1 MHVDDLSLIGTAHG
15 IACLIALVAGAWN
28 IVLRKGT
35 SAHALAG
42 TAYMLAMIVV
52 NISVFAIYKFDIAS
66 FQPFKA
72 GPNTFGLFHWFAV
85 WTLGFLAI
93 GWFSASRQARW
104 PWAYLHPVMMVLS
117 YYMLLA
123 GGINEIFVRVDVFRE
138 MAIRSA
144 GGSQQFGQSPLIG
157 MVHTGW
163 MALILLM
170 VIWFVLRVL
179 VWRWRGKRQS
189 RPAMA

>member
-1 MHVDDLSLIGTAHG
+1 MHVSDLALIGAVHG
-15 IACLIALVAGAWN
+15 IACLIALIAGAWN
-28 IVLRKGT
+28 MVMRKGT
-35 SAHALAG
+35 QSHRAVGL
-42 TAYMLAMIVV
+42 AYMLSMVVV

-93 GWFSASRQARW
+93 GWYAGGRQDRFV
-104 PWAYLHPVMMVLS
+104 WAYLHPIMMVLS

-123 GGINEIFVRVDVFRE
+123 GGINEVFVRVDVFR
-138 MAIRSA
+138 ALAVASA
-144 GGSQQFGQSPLIG
+144 GGSQQFGRSPLIG

-170 VIWFVLRVL
+170 IIWFIARVS
-179 VWRWRGKRQS
+179 VWRWQAWRSARL
-189 RPAMA
+189 ATA